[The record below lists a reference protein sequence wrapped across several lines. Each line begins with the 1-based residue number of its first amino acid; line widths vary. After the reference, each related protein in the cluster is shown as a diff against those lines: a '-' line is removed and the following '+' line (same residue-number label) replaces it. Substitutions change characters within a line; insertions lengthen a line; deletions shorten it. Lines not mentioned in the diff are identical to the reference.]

1 MNAWT
6 PQNTNT
12 DVPRVVYGESP
23 LFNYDSRSIYYYSD
37 ANVYDMSHWKLSNI
51 SLSYTLPRQWVHLA
65 HLSNVRLQLD
75 VENVA
80 TIAKSKT
87 AHYMLAGNQAPN
99 YVFGLYLD
107 L

>member
-1 MNAWT
+1 
-6 PQNTNT
+6 
-12 DVPRVVYGESP
+12 
-23 LFNYDSRSIYYYSD
+23 
-37 ANVYDMSHWKLSNI
+37 
-51 SLSYTLPRQWVHLA
+51 
-65 HLSNVRLQLD
+65 LQLD